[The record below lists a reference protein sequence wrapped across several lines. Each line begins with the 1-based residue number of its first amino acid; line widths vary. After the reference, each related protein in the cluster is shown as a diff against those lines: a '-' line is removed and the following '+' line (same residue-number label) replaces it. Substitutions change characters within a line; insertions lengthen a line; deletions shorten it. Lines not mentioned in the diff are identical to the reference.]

1 MNMKL
6 SERSLANVT
15 VFSSCALLFIWVV
28 PETIAFRHLLLIIGA
43 ISSGFLLRKNL
54 QLIYPLRPANLPLYI
69 LFSLF
74 IWVAIHWSFFSL
86 NSELEFSEIKS
97 LWVRTFLGSIMGVG
111 LGISLRRYSSLCKYL
126 YCALFSTP
134 LINLGSYVYASV
146 LNHALILPIDFEK
159 YFFTKIETAYFGGI
173 AAAVSVGQ
181 LVYLFKCDQ
190 YHNRI
195 GKVIF
200 WFLGIILVL
209 VSAIISRTKN
219 GMLIIAILLFALI
232 IIFIMNALR
241 GHIKRSSVYISAI
254 VLFVVLVTA
263 SMIHNKYASA
273 GWSNLY
279 DDVKV
284 AIDID
289 KNTQWNQV
297 EGEPIYPLNGKGE
310 TVAVNTYSRVA
321 WAAVGLRLI
330 WQYPLGYGSIN
341 HSFDGMQDV
350 AGIEHG
356 HKGQTH
362 SGWIDYGL
370 AFGIPGLLILIST
383 LILNIYFGLK
393 QKDQLNLLS
402 ISISCTL
409 LIFCIFAEMSWKQY
423 FESMIFFIAFIVTI
437 TAYKDIIE

>member
-1 MNMKL
+1 MNTKL

-97 LWVRTFLGSIMGVG
+97 LWVRTFLGAIMGVG
-111 LGISLRRYSSLCKYL
+111 LGIALRKYSPLCKYV

-146 LNHALILPIDFEK
+146 LNHGLVLPSQFSRF
-159 YFFTKIETAYFGGI
+159 FFTKIETAYFGGI

-181 LVYLFKCDQ
+181 LVYLFKCNH
-190 YHNRI
+190 YPNKIRKI
-195 GKVIF
+195 IF
-200 WFLGIILVL
+200 WFLGIVLVL

-219 GMLIIAILLFALI
+219 GMLIVVILLFALI
-232 IIFIMNALR
+232 IIFLINAIR
-241 GHIKRSSVYISAI
+241 GHIKRSSVYISVF
-254 VLFVVLVTA
+254 VLFTVLAT
-263 SMIHNKYASA
+263 SFMIHNKYAST
-273 GWSNLY
+273 GWSNIY

-289 KNTQWNQV
+289 KHKQWNQV
-297 EGEPIYPLNGKGE
+297 EGEPVYPLNSKGVPVE
-310 TVAVNTYSRVA
+310 TNTYSRVA
-321 WAAVGLRLI
+321 WATVGLRLI
-330 WQYPLGYGSIN
+330 WQHPLGYGSIN
-341 HSFDGMQDV
+341 HSFDGMQDF

-370 AFGIPGLLILIST
+370 AFGLPGLIILISA
-383 LILNIYFGLK
+383 LVLNIYFGMK
-393 QKDQLNLLS
+393 HKDQLNLLS

-423 FESMIFFIAFIVTI
+423 FESMIFFIAFIIAI
-437 TAYKDIIE
+437 TSYKDIIK